1 MIGGNHL
8 LSLVFVGAAA
18 ASAALDASITNST
31 TSTDDFELACS
42 SFATQLSIDNVTD
55 SFTEYI
61 PARGNMSYNGVPAV
75 CQSTQTASVDV
86 CRVYLNVSTSYQS
99 GIRFEAWFPREYN
112 GRFLSTG
119 NNGLSGC
126 VKHNDVDFGTK
137 FGFATVGAN
146 SGHDGDTAEDFYHN
160 SDVLADFSWRSVH
173 TGVMVGKQLTE
184 QFYEQGYNKSYYIGC
199 STGGRQGYKAAQANP
214 DDFDGILAGS
224 AAMNNINLMSWGLRM
239 YYLTGNS
246 TADTYLTEAQ
256 WTAVHEEILK
266 QCDGLDGADDGTI
279 DDVDLCH
286 PILQPLI
293 CNSTSTT
300 NSTCLTGKQATTV
313 EAVLS
318 DFYGPD
324 CKLYYPRLNPGA
336 EADAFGIYLSGTP
349 FSTAESYYK
358 YVVKE
363 DPDWDSTTWTPE
375 DAETALSRNPSN
387 LQSFDA
393 DLSTYRARGGKL
405 FTYHGTADP
414 IISSDDSKL
423 YYRNVANNMS
433 ASPSDLDDFY
443 RFFSIGGMGHC
454 GSGDAAIYIG
464 QSGDTYL
471 DSEPENN
478 MLLQLVDWVENGV
491 APDYVRG
498 AASTDGDTATFYRRH
513 CKYPLRN
520 QYVGPGNY
528 TDESAWQC
536 VQ

>member
-1 MIGGNHL
+1 M
-8 LSLVFVGAAA
+8 
-18 ASAALDASITNST
+18 
-31 TSTDDFELACS
+31 
-42 SFATQLSIDNVTD
+42 
-55 SFTEYI
+55 
-61 PARGNMSYNGVPAV
+61 
-75 CQSTQTASVDV
+75 
-86 CRVYLNVSTSYQS
+86 
-99 GIRFEAWFPREYN
+99 
-112 GRFLSTG
+112 
-119 NNGLSGC
+119 
-126 VKHNDVDFGTK
+126 
-137 FGFATVGAN
+137 
-146 SGHDGDTAEDFYHN
+146 
-160 SDVLADFSWRSVH
+160 
-173 TGVMVGKQLTE
+173 TE
-184 QFYEQGYNKSYYIGC
+184 QFYEQGYNKSYYMGC

-256 WTAVHEEILK
+256 WTVVHEEILK

-286 PILQPLI
+286 PIIQPLI
-293 CNSTSTT
+293 CNSTSST

-324 CKLYYPRLNPGA
+324 GKLYYPRLNPGA

-375 DAETALSRNPSN
+375 DAQTALIQNPSN

-393 DLSTYRARGGKL
+393 DLSAYRARGGKL

-423 YYRNVANNMS
+423 YYRTVANNMS

-454 GSGDAAIYIG
+454 GSGDAAVYIG

-498 AASTDGDTATFYRRH
+498 AASTDGDTATFYRKH